1 METKDMDTLQDEG
14 MTEPATP
21 SPAPQRGRPSAALV
35 IFLLFPL
42 LGLIAAGI
50 VMATN
55 GPGAA
60 RSGATPMPVTL
71 PPPKQLANSPMIDFT
86 LNSLDGKTVHLSDYA
101 GRIVFLNF
109 WATWCTPCQ
118 RELPAFQQFLS
129 QQPAG
134 GATVLS
140 VDVAETSDQI
150 NAFLTKFSISG
161 LNVLIDSDAAVS
173 DSYGI
178 FNMPTTFVID
188 GKGII
193 RYPKYGAMTVDDLN
207 SYVAALKGA

>member
-1 METKDMDTLQDEG
+1 LLRELAVEGFNPLTL
-14 MTEPATP
+14 
-21 SPAPQRGRPSAALV
+21 
-35 IFLLFPL
+35 
-42 LGLIAAGI
+42 
-50 VMATN
+50 
-55 GPGAA
+55 
-60 RSGATPMPVTL
+60 PVTL
-71 PPPKQLANSPMIDFT
+71 PPKQLANSPMIDFT

-109 WATWCTPCQ
+109 WATWCTLCQ
-118 RELPAFQQFLS
+118 RELPVFEQFLS
-129 QQPAG
+129 QQPAN

-150 NAFLTKFSISG
+150 NAFLNKFSISG
-161 LNVLIDSDAAVS
+161 LNVLMDNDAAVS

-207 SYVAALKGA
+207 GYVAALKGA

>member
-1 METKDMDTLQDEG
+1 MSEMKLAQDES
-14 MTEPATP
+14 MTDAPP
-21 SPAPQRGRPSAALV
+21 PKRRGVSPTLV

-50 VMATN
+50 FVATN
-55 GPGAA
+55 SPGSANA
-60 RSGATPMPVTL
+60 VRTPEPVTL
-71 PPPKQLANSPMIDFT
+71 PPPKAVANSPMIDFT
-86 LNSLDGKTVHLSDYA
+86 LTSLDGKTVHLSDYQ

-118 RELPAFQQFLS
+118 RELPAFRQFLA
-129 QQPAG
+129 QQPADG
-134 GATVLS
+134 PTVLS

-150 NAFLTKFSISG
+150 NAFLTKFEISG
-161 LNVLIDSDAAVS
+161 LNVLIDSDAKVS

-188 GKGII
+188 EEGVV
-193 RYPKYGAMTVDDLN
+193 RYPKYGAMTIEDLN
-207 SYVAALKGA
+207 SYVAALKGE